1 MLFEYDTLKVIWWLF
16 VGVLLIGFAVTDG
29 FDLGIGALLPFVG
42 KTDDERRIIIN
53 SIGAHWEGNQVWFV
67 TAGGAT
73 FAAWPIVYA
82 TAFSGMYWALMLVLF
97 ALFFRPVGFK
107 YRSKLHDPRWRNT
120 WDWLLF
126 VGGSVPALVF
136 GIAFGNLLLGV
147 PFDFNRDLMV
157 KYSGSFFGLLNPF
170 ALLSGVLSVCMLV
183 MHGAVYLQ
191 LKTGGEVAVRAKHAA
206 LLFAILTM
214 AAFALAGV
222 WLATGIEGYRIVSMP
237 APHEVITPLDKV
249 VERAPGAWLRELRD
263 APLDDVCAR
272 ARLCGRR
279 RDDPSDFAE
288 PQRHGARGERSLGG
302 GHHSDGGLFHV
313 PVRDAVLIVAEC
325 EPHDLG
331 LGVES
336 PHAQHHVLRRRP
348 APAHRDALHGLGLSR
363 HARQDHRR
371 IPARERT
378 RHVLRRRIMWYFTWI
393 LGVGLALAFGIINVM
408 WLEAEGLDEEAA
420 ERKRRD

>member
-249 VERAPGAWLRELRD
+249 VERAPGAWLANYGTHRWMMF
-263 APLDDVCAR
+263 APVL
-272 ARLCGRR
+272 G
-279 RDDPSDFAE
+279 FA
-288 PQRHGARGERSLGG
+288 GAVGTILLTSLNRSGMAL
-302 GHHSDGGLFHV
+302 
-313 PVRDAVLIVAEC
+313 VA
-325 EPHDLG
+325 
-331 LGVES
+331 S
-336 PHAQHHVLRRRP
+336 
-348 APAHRDALHGLGLSR
+348 GLSV
-363 HARQDHRR
+363 A
-371 IPARERT
+371 
-378 RHVLRRRIMWYFTWI
+378 
-393 LGVGLALAFGIINVM
+393 GIILTAGFSMFPFVMPSSSSPNVSLTIWDSVSSHLTLNIM
-408 WLEAEGLDEEAA
+408 FFVVVLLLPIVMLYTAWAYRVMRGKITDASLRANEHGMY
-420 ERKRRD
+420 